1 MRRTTKSLPVLLAVG
16 ALALASCS
24 SGDDGSSTSDGEW
37 PEEIT
42 ISLVPSIEGEDLAE
56 ALDPLT
62 SYLSDGLGIDVHGV
76 VANDYNA
83 TVEALGANQ
92 AQVIIT
98 DAGSLFNAMERYDAQ
113 LILRDVRFGAT
124 SYASIAMTNDPDT
137 YCSDEP
143 VAATYE
149 ATGEELLYCNG
160 TETGD
165 TATGEGPAGLE
176 SLATIGAG
184 TRVALQAA
192 TSPAGYQYPIVSM
205 QEQGVDTESIEQIPV
220 SGNNNAVL
228 AVNSGDAEVG
238 FAYWDARS
246 TVTEEAPEVAENVV
260 VFAYTEMI
268 PNGGVAASSE
278 LPDDLVSELT
288 ELMDGYAESSDEA
301 ASVMYDL
308 VGLSDWTSDTE
319 EDQIAR
325 YGEVLAQFSE

>member
-1 MRRTTKSLPVLLAVG
+1 MRRTTKSLPALLAVG
-16 ALALASCS
+16 ALALAGCS
-24 SGDDGSSTSDGEW
+24 SGDDGGSGDGEW

-62 SYLSDGLGIDVHGV
+62 TYLSDGLGIDVHGV

-83 TVEALGANQ
+83 TVEALGADQ

-124 SYASIAMTNDPDT
+124 SYSAIAMTNDPEA

-149 ATGEELLYCNG
+149 ATDEELLYCNG

-184 TRVALQAA
+184 TRVALQGA

-205 QEQGVDTESIEQIPV
+205 QEQGVEVESIEQIPV

-278 LPDDLVSELT
+278 LPEDLVSELT

-308 VGLSDWTSDTE
+308 VGLSDWTADTE
-319 EDQIAR
+319 EEQIAR

>member
-1 MRRTTKSLPVLLAVG
+1 MRYSAKSLPVLLAVG
-16 ALALASCS
+16 ALVLAGCS
-24 SGDDGSSTSDGEW
+24 SGDDAGAAGDGEW

-62 SYLSDGLGIDVHGV
+62 AYLSDGLGIEVHGV

-98 DAGSLFNAMERYDAQ
+98 DAGSLFNAIERYDAQ
-113 LILRDVRFGAT
+113 LVLRDVRFGAT
-124 SYASIAMTNDPDT
+124 SYASMAMTNDPDK

-143 VAATYE
+143 VTATYE
-149 ATGEELLYCNG
+149 ATGEDLLYCNG
-160 TETGD
+160 TETAD
-165 TATGEGPAGLE
+165 AAAGEGPAGLE
-176 SLATIGAG
+176 ALANIGPGA
-184 TRVALQAA
+184 RVALQAA

-205 QEQGVDTESIEQIPV
+205 QDQGVDVESIEQIPV

-228 AVNSGDAEVG
+228 TVNNGDAEVG

-246 TVTEEAPEVAENVV
+246 TVTEEAPEVADNVV
-260 VFAYTEMI
+260 VFGYTEMI
-268 PNGGVAASSE
+268 PNGGVAVTAE
-278 LPDDLVSELT
+278 FPDDLVSELT

-301 ASVMYDL
+301 ESVMFDL
-308 VGLSDWTSDTE
+308 VGLSDWTSDTQ
-319 EDQIAR
+319 EDQITR